1 MRPSFGSTRVSKSP
15 PISAAIARGAPLAV
29 ALAALL
35 CAGDAAA
42 AHHRGHAPKFAGL
55 RSAVTCIPGPG
66 GPERSSSYRLGWNP
80 ASDPVTPASKILYEV
95 YQASSAGGEN
105 FSKPTYTS
113 APGVSSFSTPPLPG
127 DERFYFVVRA
137 RDGAGREDSNRVER
151 LGQNLCV

>member
-1 MRPSFGSTRVSKSP
+1 SP
-15 PISAAIARGAPLAV
+15 
-29 ALAALL
+29 
-35 CAGDAAA
+35 
-42 AHHRGHAPKFAGL
+42 
-55 RSAVTCIPGPG
+55 
-66 GPERSSSYRLGWNP
+66 
-80 ASDPVTPASKILYEV
+80 
-95 YQASSAGGEN
+95 GGEN